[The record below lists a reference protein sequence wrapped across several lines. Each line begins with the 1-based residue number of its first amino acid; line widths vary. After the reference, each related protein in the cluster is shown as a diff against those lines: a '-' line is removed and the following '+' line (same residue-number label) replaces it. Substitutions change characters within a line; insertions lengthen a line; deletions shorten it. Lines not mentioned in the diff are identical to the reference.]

1 MAKDESRTIRAT
13 LVEILHRMSLVPG
26 EQRKAFANKE
36 TLLILLQ
43 FIYLDDHY
51 EVQVRSFEALYFL
64 TSGALNVEV
73 WEEYSVVRQMIDA
86 ADARKKK
93 ADPTEHRTKEDSLWS
108 VTLRAV
114 AAIIGEERL
123 MDQVTRADNRV
134 LYHLY

>member
-1 MAKDESRTIRAT
+1 M
-13 LVEILHRMSLVPG
+13 
-26 EQRKAFANKE
+26 
-36 TLLILLQ
+36 
-43 FIYLDDHY
+43 
-51 EVQVRSFEALYFL
+51 

>member
-1 MAKDESRTIRAT
+1 VNDEVDRQLETLTLLAANLYYQGTPPSMFKADRSTFEFIARLVATDESRTIRAT

-93 ADPTEHRTKEDSLWS
+93 S
-108 VTLRAV
+108 
-114 AAIIGEERL
+114 
-123 MDQVTRADNRV
+123 
-134 LYHLY
+134 